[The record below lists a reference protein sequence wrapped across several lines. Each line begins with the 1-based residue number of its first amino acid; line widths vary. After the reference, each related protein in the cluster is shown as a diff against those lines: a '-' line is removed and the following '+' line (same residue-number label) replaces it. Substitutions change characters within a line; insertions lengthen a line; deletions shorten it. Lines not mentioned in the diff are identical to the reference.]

1 MLPPPLDIPA
11 LLRSHGLS
19 PQKSLGQN
27 FLTDPHIL
35 QRIVDAG
42 QVTSTDTVLE
52 IGPGLGSL
60 TRHLARQANRVL
72 AVELDPHLLPLLRTV
87 LAPYPNVEI
96 IHGDIL
102 KLTPQTILTS
112 TNQPTNNQ
120 STDPPPSPP
129 PPTSPTPLPPYLVI
143 ANIPYYITSAVIRH
157 LLESGHPPARLVLT
171 IQQEVAERIC
181 ATPDRAHKSDPQMS
195 LLALSVQVY
204 GEPTIA
210 AHIPASAFYP
220 SPKVDSAVVRVDLY
234 PEPRI
239 PRPHLPTFFRLAKA
253 GYSQKRK
260 NLRNALSTLYPKE
273 QVDALLETAAIDPMR
288 RAETLT
294 LEEWGKLVVVASP
307 K

>member
-27 FLTDPHIL
+27 FLTDPLIL

-42 QVTSTDTVLE
+42 QVTSADTVLE

-60 TRHLARQANRVL
+60 TRHLARQAGRVL
-72 AVELDPHLLPLLRTV
+72 AVELDPNLLPILYTV
-87 LAPYPNVEI
+87 LAPYRNVTI
-96 IHGDIL
+96 HHGDIL
-102 KLTPQTILTS
+102 KLDPKTLLESANQQ
-112 TNQPTNNQ
+112 TNQPITNSQQPN
-120 STDPPPSPP
+120 TNP
-129 PPTSPTPLPPYLVI
+129 PPYLVI

-157 LLESGHPPARLVLT
+157 LLESGHPPTRIVLT
-171 IQQEVAERIC
+171 VQQEVAERIC

-204 GEPTIA
+204 GEPSIA

-220 SPKVDSAVVRVDLY
+220 PPKVDSAVVRVDLY

-239 PRPHLPTFFRLAKA
+239 PHPLLPTFFRLAKA
-253 GYSQKRK
+253 GYGQKRK
-260 NLRNALSTLYPKE
+260 NLRNALNGGLHLSKDQIDT
-273 QVDALLETAAIDPMR
+273 LLETAGIDPMR

-294 LEEWGKLVVVASP
+294 FDEWGRLTQTLLQEFPHA
-307 K
+307 